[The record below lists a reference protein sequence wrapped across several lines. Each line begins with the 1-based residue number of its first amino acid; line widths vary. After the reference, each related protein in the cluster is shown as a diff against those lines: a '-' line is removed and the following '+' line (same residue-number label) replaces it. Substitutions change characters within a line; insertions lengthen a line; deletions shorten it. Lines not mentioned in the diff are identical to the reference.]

1 MGDRDLTAYRL
12 KKVEEDK
19 AENLRDRRAAVLA
32 QRSVAT
38 IVKMMTNAAV
48 NNQEEDMAAE
58 GIAAYEVMLD
68 KLQELALDVQ
78 AFSPDKKNAVSLL
91 DISPGEALELVEP
104 KVRQAL
110 GTASTACPGSAGQER
125 DASPFG
131 VLPSLPSVSP
141 DSVFASSRPATVE
154 ARASTAPAM
163 QDVAEKEE
171 FFLTD
176 PEEPPPMAS
185 RPIVGVPQQSKLQNV
200 KPPNTFRVQ
209 RDLGSLAAMRQ
220 IRRTGPMRA

>member
-1 MGDRDLTAYRL
+1 MG
-12 KKVEEDK
+12 
-19 AENLRDRRAAVLA
+19 
-32 QRSVAT
+32 
-38 IVKMMTNAAV
+38 
-48 NNQEEDMAAE
+48 
-58 GIAAYEVMLD
+58 
-68 KLQELALDVQ
+68 
-78 AFSPDKKNAVSLL
+78 
-91 DISPGEALELVEP
+91 ELVEP

-110 GTASTACPGSAGQER
+110 GTASTACPGSAGQDR

-141 DSVFASSRPATVE
+141 DSVFSSSRPAT

-163 QDVAEKEE
+163 LDVAEKEYFCPTE
-171 FFLTD
+171 
-176 PEEPPPMAS
+176 PEEPPPMAV

-200 KPPNTFRVQ
+200 DPPNTFRVQ